1 VKKIMDEIDK
11 AKIGKKEE
19 KLIGWDFLR
28 KPKLPESNLPP
39 MKAKNALLTPNAI
52 RYNPP
57 VKINHSS
64 RGSGFFWFIVILMVI
79 GIIIVTK
86 LIGLW

>member
-1 VKKIMDEIDK
+1 MKKIMDEIDK

-19 KLIGWDFLR
+19 KLVGWDFLR

-57 VKINHSS
+57 VKINPSNH
-64 RGSGFFWFIVILMVI
+64 GTGFFWFIVILVAI
-79 GIIIVTK
+79 GIIIAK
-86 LIGLW
+86 LLGLW